1 MPGSTIEGS
10 QLNPPNPGYI
20 RRDVPNEQPAVEHL
34 GTLSFILD
42 RAFRV
47 PGTQWRFGLD
57 AIIGLVPGLG
67 DVVGSLAGM
76 YSLWIARQLGAPV
89 AVQAR
94 MVMNLAIDGA
104 VGLVPF
110 VGDLFDFAFKAH
122 TRNHA
127 LLERWTRSPHQT
139 RSSSWAILVAGAV
152 VLLALLGASVWI
164 LVAVIQW
171 VVALLS
177 AP

>member
-1 MPGSTIEGS
+1 MEESP
-10 QLNPPNPGYI
+10 LNSPNPEYI
-20 RRDVPNEQPAVEHL
+20 RRDEQDGQPGLEHL
-34 GTLSFILD
+34 AKLSFLLD

-76 YSLWIARQLGAPV
+76 YSLWLARQLGAPV

-94 MVMNLAIDGA
+94 MVMNLAIDGV

-122 TRNHA
+122 TRNQV
-127 LLERWTRSPHQT
+127 LLERWMRSPHQT
-139 RSSSWAILVAGAV
+139 RSSSWVVLLAGALF
-152 VLLALLGASVWI
+152 LLALLGASVWI
-164 LVAVIQW
+164 LVAVFQW
-171 VVALLS
+171 LVALFNT
-177 AP
+177 P

>member
-1 MPGSTIEGS
+1 MIEGKP
-10 QLNPPNPGYI
+10 LNPPNTEYISRDDQARQPG
-20 RRDVPNEQPAVEHL
+20 VEHL
-34 GTLSFILD
+34 GKLSFLLD

-57 AIIGLVPGLG
+57 AIIGVIPGLG
-67 DVVGSLAGM
+67 DMVGSFAGM
-76 YSLWIARQLGAPV
+76 YGLWVARQLGAPV
-89 AVQAR
+89 SVQAR
-94 MVMNLAIDGA
+94 MVLNLAIDGV

-127 LLERWTRSPHQT
+127 LLERWMQSPHQI
-139 RSSSWAILVAGAV
+139 RSSSWAVVVAGAI
-152 VLLALLGASVWI
+152 VLLALLGASVWM

-171 VVALLS
+171 LVMLVS
-177 AP
+177 SS